1 MSQSTKIAKNTF
13 IMYIRMFVML
23 LIGLYTSRVVLNT
36 LGVSDYGI
44 YNVVGGVVSM
54 FAVISSSLSS
64 SISRF
69 ITFEIG
75 HGDISKLKDI
85 FSTSVLAQVILAIFM
100 FLIMELVGI
109 WFLNYK
115 MNIPITR
122 LGAANMVM
130 HCSIL
135 TFVFALINTPF
146 NAEIIA
152 HERFGIFAYIT
163 LAEACLKLLI
173 VYILDV
179 SPYDKLKTYAVL
191 LLLVAVVFQ
200 VVYIVYCKKMFE
212 ECTIRL
218 RLNKKLI
225 KEMTG
230 FAGWSFWGNASW
242 ILNSQG
248 IDVLINL
255 FFGVTLN
262 AARGIA
268 NQVNSVVQGFVSNFT
283 VTLNPQITKSYAQ
296 NNFDNLHKL
305 VFVGAKYSYFLMLIF
320 SIPICLETKQ
330 LLVLWLKVVPDYS
343 VIFVRLTLISTMIFV
358 LGMTLT
364 VAQSST
370 GKMKRMA
377 MGTSL
382 LTFLEFP
389 FVYICF
395 KYGMSAISCYIV
407 HIVIYFTL
415 LFVKIQIVK
424 RDIRI
429 TCMAFIRSVLFKVLL
444 VTILA
449 IPIPMFVYCQLN
461 ETVLRLLLVSFAS
474 ILSSLL
480 FIYCLG
486 MNNNERKILISYVK
500 NKISL

>member
-1 MSQSTKIAKNTF
+1 MSQSSKIAKNTF

-54 FAVISSSLSS
+54 FAIISSSLSS

-75 HGDISKLKDI
+75 HGDISKLKEI
-85 FSTSVLAQVILAIFM
+85 FSTSVLAQVILAVFM
-100 FLIMELVGI
+100 FLVMEVVGI

-122 LGAANMVM
+122 LGAANIVM
-130 HCSIL
+130 HCSII
-135 TFVFALINTPF
+135 TFVFGLINTPF

-152 HERFGIFAYIT
+152 HEKFGIFAYIT
-163 LAEACLKLLI
+163 LTEACLKLLI
-173 VYILDV
+173 VYLLDI
-179 SPYDKLKTYAVL
+179 SPYDKLKTYAIL
-191 LLLVAVVFQ
+191 LLFVAIFFQ
-200 VVYIVYCKKMFE
+200 IVYMIYCRKMFE

-218 RLNKKLI
+218 KINKRLI

-230 FAGWSFWGNASW
+230 FAGWSFFGNASW

-268 NQVNSVVQGFVSNFT
+268 NQVNSVVQGFVSNFM
-283 VTLNPQITKSYAQ
+283 VTMNPQITKSYAQ

-305 VFVGAKYSYFLMLIF
+305 VFAGAKYSYFLMLVI

-330 LLVLWLKVVPDYS
+330 LLELWLKVVPNFS
-343 VIFVRLTLISTMIFV
+343 VAFVRLTLISTMIFV

-364 VAQSST
+364 VAQTST

-377 MGTSL
+377 IGTSL

-389 FVYICF
+389 IVYVCF
-395 KYGMSAISCYIV
+395 KYGLSAISCYIV
-407 HIVIYFTL
+407 HIIIYFSL

-424 RDIRI
+424 RYIGI
-429 TCMAFIRSVLFKVLL
+429 TYMSFLRSVLFKVLL

-449 IPIPMFVYCQLN
+449 IPIPLLIYCQLD
-461 ETVLRLLLVSFAS
+461 ETFLRLLLVTLAS

-486 MNNNERKILISYVK
+486 MNNKERKVLISYVK
-500 NKISL
+500 NKINL

>member
-1 MSQSTKIAKNTF
+1 
-13 IMYIRMFVML
+13 MYIRMFVML

-54 FAVISSSLSS
+54 FGIISSSLSS

-75 HGDISKLKDI
+75 HGDISKLKEI

-100 FLIMELVGI
+100 FLIMEVVGI

-122 LGAANMVM
+122 LGAANIVM
-130 HCSIL
+130 HCSII
-135 TFVFALINTPF
+135 TFVFGLINTPF
-146 NAEIIA
+146 SAEIIA
-152 HERFGIFAYIT
+152 HEKFGIFAYIT

-173 VYILDV
+173 VYLLDI
-179 SPYDKLKTYAVL
+179 SPYDKLKTYAIL
-191 LLLVAVVFQ
+191 LLFVAIFFQ
-200 VVYIVYCKKMFE
+200 IVYMIYCRKKFE
-212 ECTIRL
+212 ECAIRL
-218 RLNKKLI
+218 KINKKLI

-230 FAGWSFWGNASW
+230 FAGWSFFGNASW

-248 IDVLINL
+248 IDILINL

-268 NQVNSVVQGFVSNFT
+268 NQVNSVVQGFVSNFM
-283 VTLNPQITKSYAQ
+283 VTMNPQITKSYAQ
-296 NNFDNLHKL
+296 NNFENLHKL
-305 VFVGAKYSYFLMLIF
+305 VFAGAKYSYFLMLVI

-330 LLVLWLKVVPDYS
+330 LLGIWLKVVPDFS
-343 VIFVRLTLISTMIFV
+343 VAFVRLTLISTMIFV

-364 VAQSST
+364 VAQTST

-377 MGTSL
+377 IETSF

-389 FVYICF
+389 IVYVCF
-395 KYGMSAISCYIV
+395 KYGLSAISCYIV
-407 HIVIYFTL
+407 HIIIYFSL

-429 TCMAFIRSVLFKVLL
+429 TYKGFIRSVLFKVLL

-449 IPIPMFVYCQLN
+449 IPIPLFIYCQLN
-461 ETVLRLLLVSFAS
+461 ESFLRLLFVSVAS
-474 ILSSLL
+474 VLSSLL
-480 FIYCLG
+480 FIFSLG

-500 NKISL
+500 NKINL

>member
-1 MSQSTKIAKNTF
+1 MTNSKTIAKNTF

-36 LGVSDYGI
+36 LGVADYGI

-54 FAVISSSLSS
+54 FAIISSSLSS

-75 HGDISKLKDI
+75 HGDVSKLKEI

-115 MNIPITR
+115 MNIPVTR
-122 LGAANMVM
+122 LDAANIVM
-130 HCSIL
+130 HCSII
-135 TFVFALINTPF
+135 TFVFGLINTPF

-173 VYILDV
+173 VYLLDI

-191 LLLVAVVFQ
+191 LLLVAIIFQ
-200 VVYIVYCKKMFE
+200 IIYMAYCRNKFE
-212 ECTIRL
+212 ECSISL
-218 RLNKKLI
+218 KINKNLI

-230 FAGWSFWGNASW
+230 FAGWSFFGNASW

-248 IDVLINL
+248 IDILINL

-268 NQVNSVVQGFVSNFT
+268 NQVNSVVQGFVSNFM
-283 VTLNPQITKSYAQ
+283 VTMNPQITKSYAQ

-305 VFVGAKYSYFLMLIF
+305 VFAGAKYSYFLMLVI

-343 VIFVRLTLISTMIFV
+343 VAFVRLTLISTMIFV

-364 VAQSST
+364 TAQTST
-370 GKMKRMA
+370 GKMKKMA
-377 MGTSL
+377 IGTSL

-389 FVYICF
+389 IVYLCF
-395 KYGMSAISCYIV
+395 NYGLSAISCYIV
-407 HIVIYFTL
+407 HVIIYCSL

-424 RDIRI
+424 SDIGI
-429 TCMAFIRSVLFKVLL
+429 TYMAFIKSVLFKVLL
-444 VTILA
+444 VTIFT
-449 IPIPMFVYCQLN
+449 IPIPLIVYCQLN
-461 ETVLRLLLVSFAS
+461 ESFLRLLFVSVAN

-486 MNNNERKILISYVK
+486 MNTNERSIIFRIVK
-500 NKISL
+500 NKINL

>member
-1 MSQSTKIAKNTF
+1 MLQANKIAKNTF

-54 FAVISSSLSS
+54 FAIISSSLSS

-75 HGDISKLKDI
+75 HGDISKLKEI
-85 FSTSVLAQVILAIFM
+85 FSTSVLAQVILAVSM
-100 FLIMELVGI
+100 FLIMEFVGI
-109 WFLNYK
+109 WFLNSK
-115 MNIPITR
+115 MNIPAIR
-122 LGAANMVM
+122 LDAANVVM
-130 HCSIL
+130 HCSII
-135 TFVFALINTPF
+135 TFVFGLINTPF

-173 VYILDV
+173 VYILDI
-179 SPYDKLKTYAVL
+179 SPYDKLKTYAFL
-191 LLLVAVVFQ
+191 LLLVALLFQ
-200 VVYIVYCKKMFE
+200 IIYMIYCKKKFE
-212 ECTIRL
+212 ECTFRL
-218 RLNKKLI
+218 KINKTLI

-230 FAGWSFWGNASW
+230 FAGWSFFGNASW
-242 ILNSQG
+242 VLNSQG

-296 NNFDNLHKL
+296 NDFDNLHKL
-305 VFVGAKYSYFLMLIF
+305 VFAGAKYSYFLMLFF

-330 LLVLWLKVVPDYS
+330 LLVLWLKVIPDYS
-343 VIFVRLTLISTMIFV
+343 VVFVRLTLISTMIFV

-364 VAQSST
+364 VAQTST
-370 GKMKRMA
+370 GRMKRMA
-377 MGTSL
+377 IGTSI

-389 FVYICF
+389 IVYVCF
-395 KYGMSAISCYIV
+395 KFGLSAISCYIV
-407 HIVIYFTL
+407 HSIIYFSL

-424 RDIRI
+424 RDVRI
-429 TCMAFIRSVLFKVLL
+429 TYLAFIRFVLVKVLL
-444 VTILA
+444 VTIFA
-449 IPIPMFVYCQLN
+449 IPIPLFIYCQLN
-461 ETVLRLLLVSFAS
+461 ESFLRLLFVSVAS
-474 ILSSLL
+474 VLSSLL
-480 FIYCLG
+480 FIFSLG
-486 MNNNERKILISYVK
+486 MNNNERTIILRYLK
-500 NKISL
+500 NKIK